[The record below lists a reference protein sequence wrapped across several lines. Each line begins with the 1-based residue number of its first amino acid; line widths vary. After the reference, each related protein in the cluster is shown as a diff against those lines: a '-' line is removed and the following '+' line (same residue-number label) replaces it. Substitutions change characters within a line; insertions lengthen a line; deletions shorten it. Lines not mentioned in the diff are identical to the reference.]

1 MLGIFFPIFPQFPKK
16 SVRNLKK
23 YPYLCI
29 IVTNCINHYHLIMKI
44 KTILII
50 LSLFSPLLLLSC
62 KKDALAEVITTG
74 NIIPVIGKDTVTAP
88 TNVFKRTISVGTGSG
103 ALTIDGKTLGLQCDD
118 LINIKSG
125 TYTSI
130 DIKNILSKDGCPIT
144 IKNQDGIVKISGDF
158 NQMALTDLRNVT
170 ISGDGTKGVEKG
182 FVFRDNKYRAI
193 QIQGTLNK
201 FTLQHVS
208 FVNIGDADIAYIY
221 RAVYTGA
228 EDSYSKDLKFLNIS
242 CDNTQQFFAS
252 NGAIENGN
260 VLGLIKNLEIANLDF
275 RNSPSVGAVV
285 YLGNVEDFNIH
296 HNRVDNVNTS
306 IDNHNG
312 IFSIS
317 GNGRFHDNFVSN
329 HQGNAIRAWG
339 FTVGTTAKTILIYN
353 NIVVNSRKYSAF
365 EVQAFD
371 FNIIPGKTTYTDAI
385 VFNNTCGNLNT
396 SADWQA
402 NVVDVYS
409 LKGGKCEVY
418 NNLAY
423 NFSGSIAIA
432 GQEAELSPVT
442 SNNLY
447 FKTRGEA
454 GLIDETEFK
463 LNNNSSAKRAGRTT
477 PIAITDYY
485 GAPRNQNTPS
495 LGAVE

>member
-1 MLGIFFPIFPQFPKK
+1 MYYCYKPHH
-16 SVRNLKK
+16 V
-23 YPYLCI
+23 
-29 IVTNCINHYHLIMKI
+29 YHLIMNI
-44 KTILII
+44 KAILII
-50 LSLFSPLLLLSC
+50 ISLTSPLVLLSC
-62 KKDALAEVITTG
+62 KKDALAEAVTTG
-74 NIIPVIGKDTVTAP
+74 NIIPVVVTDTVKAP
-88 TNVFKRTISVGTGSG
+88 TNIYARTINVGTGSG
-103 ALTIDGKTLGLQCDD
+103 ALTIDGKTLGLQCND

-144 IKNQDGIVKISGDF
+144 IKNQDGIVKVSGDF
-158 NQMALTDLRNVT
+158 NQMSLTDLKNVT
-170 ISGDGTKGVEKG
+170 ISGDGTKGISKG
-182 FVFRDNKYRAI
+182 FLFRDNKYRAI
-193 QIQGTLNK
+193 QIEGTLNK
-201 FTLQHVS
+201 FTLQNAE
-208 FVNIGDADIAYIY
+208 FINIGDADIAYIY
-221 RAVYTGA
+221 RAEFNGS
-228 EDSYSKDLKFLNIS
+228 EDSYSKELKFLNIS

-252 NGAIENGN
+252 NGAIENGK
-260 VLGLIKNLEIANLDF
+260 VLGLIKNIEIANLDF

-296 HNRVDNVNTS
+296 NNRVDNVNTS
-306 IDNHNG
+306 INNHNG

-317 GNGRFHDNFVSN
+317 GNGKFYDNYISN

-339 FTVGTTAKTILIYN
+339 FTVGSVPKTILIYN

-371 FNIIPGKTTYTDAI
+371 FNLIPGKTTYTNAI

-432 GQEAELSPVT
+432 GQQAELSPVT

-447 FKTRGEA
+447 FKTRSDA
-454 GLIDETEFK
+454 GLIDEKDFK
-463 LNNNSSAKRAGRTT
+463 LSNNSSARGAGRTT
-477 PIAITDYY
+477 PITITDYY
-485 GAPRNQNTPS
+485 GSPRNPSKPS